1 MNFGRIFLVKC
12 LLLLFPNAKCTSTM
26 NIYKAV
32 NETALLSFTAE
43 NMHETIW
50 SKNNERLL
58 QIKDKK
64 IKYYVEKTRCRCKV
78 LLNGTLRIEQL
89 VKEDS
94 GMYKV
99 SAYDKNGVLKADK
112 TIVLIILEPVPQPI
126 LSAECINKTLYVKCA
141 VKKKTEDQVFTIELT
156 QDKINKSQTNVT
168 EVEFT
173 TRHSG
178 RYRCIV
184 KNQVSKKTTEK
195 ELKCPGK
202 LDLYIISCIAGGAV
216 LFVVFV
222 IMLIYC
228 IRKKKADRLE
238 DDDEE
243 RMMQTHQ
250 VDTEMAMR
258 KLPQPPSNPTSQ
270 QTHVQQR
277 PLPQPRAQ
285 QQAVPPRPRP
295 RTQLQAPTQL
305 RERH

>member
-12 LLLLFPNAKCTSTM
+12 LLLLFPKAKCTSTI

-32 NETALLSFTAE
+32 NETALLNFTAE
-43 NMHETIW
+43 NMHETVW
-50 SKNNERLL
+50 SRGNEKLL

-78 LLNGTLRIEQL
+78 LLNGTLRIERL

-94 GMYKV
+94 GIYKV
-99 SAYDKNGVLKADK
+99 SAYDKNGKLKADE
-112 TIVLIILEPVPQPI
+112 TVVLIVLEPVPQPI
-126 LSAECINKTLYVKCA
+126 LSAECINKTLYVKCT
-141 VKKKTEDQVFTIELT
+141 VKKTEDQVFTIELT

-178 RYRCIV
+178 RYRCLV

-195 ELKCPGK
+195 EIKCPGQ
-202 LDLYIISCIAGGAV
+202 LDLYLILCIAGGAV
-216 LFVVFV
+216 FFVVFV
-222 IMLIYC
+222 ILLIYC

-243 RMMQTHQ
+243 RLQIHQ

-258 KLPQPPSNPTSQ
+258 KLPQPPSNPTP
-270 QTHVQQR
+270 QQR
-277 PLPQPRAQ
+277 PLPQPHAQ
-285 QQAVPPRPRP
+285 QQAVPPRPKP
-295 RTQLQAPTQL
+295 RTQLQAQSQL

>member
-1 MNFGRIFLVKC
+1 MNFRRIFLVKC
-12 LLLLFPNAKCTSTM
+12 LLILFPKAKCTSTV

-43 NMHETIW
+43 SMHETVW
-50 SKNNERLL
+50 RRDNERLL

-64 IKYYVEKTRCRCKV
+64 IQYYVDKMQCRCKV
-78 LLNGTLRIEQL
+78 LLNGTLRIERL

-94 GMYKV
+94 GIYKV
-99 SAYDKNGVLKADK
+99 SAYDKKGKLKADE
-112 TIVLIILEPVPQPI
+112 TIVLIVLEPVPQPI
-126 LSAECINKTLYVKCA
+126 LNAECINKTLYVKCT
-141 VKKKTEDQVFTIELT
+141 VKKMTEDQVFMIELAH
-156 QDKINKSQTNVT
+156 DKINKSRINVT

-184 KNQVSKKTTEK
+184 KNKVSNKTTEK
-195 ELKCPGK
+195 EIKCPGQ
-202 LDLYIISCIAGGAV
+202 LDLYRISCIAGGAV
-216 LFVVFV
+216 FFVVFV
-222 IMLIYC
+222 ILLIYC

-243 RMMQTHQ
+243 RMQIHQ

-258 KLPQPPSNPTSQ
+258 KLPQTPSNPNP
-270 QTHVQQR
+270 QQR
-277 PLPQPRAQ
+277 PLPQPHAQ
-285 QQAVPPRPRP
+285 QQAVPPQPRP
-295 RTQLQAPTQL
+295 RTQLREAPGQL